1 MEKLSLAKY
10 NIEIHKDKGVGYWRN
25 LYLEFIELMDFDSII
40 EFGSG
45 SPSFLNKI
53 EAKRKVALDSGDKYI
68 KSFNESGIEFHELDF
83 DKDIMPDLGTFD
95 IAICSDVFEHLL
107 YPDKTLYN
115 IKTSLTKKGI
125 LFSHVPNEFTFKK
138 TIQVMLG
145 ISESLYFHKNCEE
158 YSDPHLHRFTKTGY
172 EKFLKLHFKYN
183 LFISDLKY
191 NSKLKLLNFLKIPIP
206 YTFQNGPT
214 FISTN
219 DLNSYNHMIDLKRKL
234 SL

>member
-1 MEKLSLAKY
+1 MEKPSLAKY

-25 LYLEFIELMDFDSII
+25 LYLKFLEHMDFDSII

-45 SPSFLNKI
+45 SPSFLNIVK
-53 EAKRKVALDSGDKYI
+53 AKRKAALDSGDKYI
-68 KSFNESGIEFHELDF
+68 KNFHESNIEFYELDF
-83 DKDIMPDLGTFD
+83 DKDSMPQLGTFD

-115 IKTSLTKKGI
+115 IKTSLNITGV

-138 TIQVMLG
+138 TIKIMRG
-145 ISESLYFHKNCEE
+145 MSESLYFHQNCEE
-158 YSDPHLHRFTKTGY
+158 YCDPHLHRFTKIGY

-191 NSKLKLLNFLKIPIP
+191 SKKLKLLQFLHIPIP
-206 YTFQNGPT
+206 YAFQGGPT

-219 DLNSYNHMIDLKRKL
+219 DQDTYNSLVNLKRKL
-234 SL
+234 S